1 MADVGSLIESAQ
13 ARGLRLFLE
22 GDKVKIRAPQNLDGE
37 TKSLIQELRE
47 HKEEVKLLIQVE
59 EPPIRA
65 WVVEEVRGDD
75 GKLRAVLV
83 CSAFLQDDLWMI
95 FDRSFEPKD
104 DWAVYYSEEIPLLK
118 SKTPEEII
126 VIHKAKLAFPGMRV
140 IQEGAEVG

>member
-1 MADVGSLIESAQ
+1 MADVGSLIKSAQ

-22 GDKVKIRAPQNLDGE
+22 GDKVKIRAPQALDGE
-37 TKSLIQELRE
+37 TKALIQELRE

-65 WVVEEVRGDD
+65 WVVEEVRGGD

-83 CSAFLQDDLWMI
+83 WSALLHDDLWMI

-104 DWAVYYSEEIPLLK
+104 DLALVKYRLVIPFN
-118 SKTPEEII
+118 P
-126 VIHKAKLAFPGMRV
+126 
-140 IQEGAEVG
+140 